1 MAASRGHAAC
11 KARQWTGGA
20 GSTAA
25 TWSLTVACMVLAL
38 VLGAATAFA
47 KEAQPAAADPVLE
60 ERMLRIAAELRCL
73 VCQNQTIADSHSGLA
88 EDLRREVR
96 EQLNRGASDE
106 QVVQYM
112 TDRYGD
118 FVRYRP
124 PFKGTTL
131 LLWAGPIVL
140 LLVGIGVLIL
150 VLRRR
155 ARMAPE
161 MFEPDEGDADDE
173 RAGGRGALR

>member
-1 MAASRGHAAC
+1 MRNL
-11 KARQWTGGA
+11 
-20 GSTAA
+20 
-25 TWSLTVACMVLAL
+25 LTLMLAL
-38 VLGAATAFA
+38 IVAAAAGAKDA
-47 KEAQPAAADPVLE
+47 EPAVADPVLE
-60 ERMLRIAAELRCL
+60 ARMLRVAAELRCL

-96 EQLNRGASDE
+96 EQLKRGASDE

-124 PFKGTTL
+124 PFKGTTV
-131 LLWAGPIVL
+131 LLWVGPAVL
-140 LLVGIGVLIL
+140 LLGGIMVLAV

-155 ARMAPE
+155 ARLAPE
-161 MFEPDEGDADDE
+161 AFEPEEDLDNNDPAPAKSEGAA
-173 RAGGRGALR
+173 R

>member
-1 MAASRGHAAC
+1 MH
-11 KARQWTGGA
+11 KLWTLLLA
-20 GSTAA
+20 VLVATAA
-25 TWSLTVACMVLAL
+25 
-38 VLGAATAFA
+38 GA
-47 KEAQPAAADPVLE
+47 KEAEPAVADPALE
-60 ERMLRIAAELRCL
+60 ARMQRIAAELRCL

-96 EQLNRGASDE
+96 EQLKRGASDE

-124 PFKGTTL
+124 PFKGTTA
-131 LLWAGPIVL
+131 LLWVGPAVL
-140 LLVGIGVLIL
+140 LLGGISVLAI

-155 ARMAPE
+155 AKLAPE
-161 MFEPDEGDADDE
+161 AFEPDEDLVDDARPTAE
-173 RAGGRGALR
+173 AQGQTQAEGAAR

>member
-1 MAASRGHAAC
+1 MARWIALLLMPLLCLAA
-11 KARQWTGGA
+11 
-20 GSTAA
+20 
-25 TWSLTVACMVLAL
+25 V
-38 VLGAATAFA
+38 A
-47 KEAQPAAADPVLE
+47 KEAEPASADPVLE
-60 ERMLRIAAELRCL
+60 ARMLRVAAELRCL

-96 EQLNRGASDE
+96 DQLKRGASDE

-124 PFKGTTL
+124 PFKGTTAV
-131 LLWAGPIVL
+131 LWIGPIVL
-140 LLVGIGVLIL
+140 LLIGLTVLAI

-155 ARMAPE
+155 TRMAPE
-161 MFEPDEGDADDE
+161 LFEPDEDE
-173 RAGGRGALR
+173 LRDGAPAPGGEVSR

>member
-1 MAASRGHAAC
+1 MR
-11 KARQWTGGA
+11 KLWL
-20 GSTAA
+20 
-25 TWSLTVACMVLAL
+25 WLAL
-38 VLGAATAFA
+38 LALAAGAYG
-47 KEAQPAAADPVLE
+47 KEAEPVAADPVIE
-60 ERMLRIAAELRCL
+60 ARMLRIAAELRCL

-96 EQLNRGASDE
+96 DQLKRGASDE

-124 PFKGTTL
+124 PFKGATL
-131 LLWAGPIVL
+131 LLWLGPAL
-140 LLVGIGVLIL
+140 LLAGGLGVLAV

-155 ARMAPE
+155 AKLAPE
-161 MFEPDEGDADDE
+161 LFEPDDEDSADDDAAAPKTRE
-173 RAGGRGALR
+173 ATP

>member
-1 MAASRGHAAC
+1 MARWIALLLLPLLCLAA
-11 KARQWTGGA
+11 
-20 GSTAA
+20 
-25 TWSLTVACMVLAL
+25 V
-38 VLGAATAFA
+38 A
-47 KEAQPAAADPVLE
+47 KEAESASADPVLE
-60 ERMLRIAAELRCL
+60 ARMLRVAAELRCL

-96 EQLNRGASDE
+96 DQLKRGASDE

-124 PFKGTTL
+124 PFKGTTAV
-131 LLWAGPIVL
+131 LWIGPIVL
-140 LLVGIGVLIL
+140 LLIGLAVLAI

-155 ARMAPE
+155 TRMAPE
-161 MFEPDEGDADDE
+161 LFEPDEDE
-173 RAGGRGALR
+173 VRDGAPVPPAPGGEVAR

>member
-1 MAASRGHAAC
+1 MLKWWLCAGALLLAA
-11 KARQWTGGA
+11 GA
-20 GSTAA
+20 S
-25 TWSLTVACMVLAL
+25 
-38 VLGAATAFA
+38 A
-47 KEAQPAAADPVLE
+47 KEAEPAAADPAIE
-60 ERMLRIAAELRCL
+60 ARMVRIAAELRCL

-96 EQLNRGASDE
+96 EQLKRGASDE

-131 LLWAGPIVL
+131 LLWAGPAVL
-140 LLVGIGVLIL
+140 LVAGIGVLAI

-155 ARMAPE
+155 AKMAPE
-161 MFEPDEGDADDE
+161 MFEPDEDVADDADATPGQTRE
-173 RAGGRGALR
+173 AAR

>member
-1 MAASRGHAAC
+1 MRSLWTLLLAALVA
-11 KARQWTGGA
+11 
-20 GSTAA
+20 TAA
-25 TWSLTVACMVLAL
+25 
-38 VLGAATAFA
+38 GA
-47 KEAQPAAADPVLE
+47 KEAEPAVADPALE
-60 ERMLRIAAELRCL
+60 ARMQRIAAELRCL

-96 EQLNRGASDE
+96 EQLKRGASDE

-124 PFKGTTL
+124 PFKGTTAVLWVGPGL
-131 LLWAGPIVL
+131 LLLGGIAVL
-140 LLVGIGVLIL
+140 AI

-155 ARMAPE
+155 AKLAPE
-161 MFEPDEGDADDE
+161 AFDPDEDPDDND
-173 RAGGRGALR
+173 GAAAKAEGAAR

>member
-1 MAASRGHAAC
+1 
-11 KARQWTGGA
+11 
-20 GSTAA
+20 
-25 TWSLTVACMVLAL
+25 MVLLYAFTGIGL
-38 VLGAATAFA
+38 VSA
-47 KEAQPAAADPVLE
+47 KEAEPASADPVLE
-60 ERMLRIAAELRCL
+60 ARMLSISAELRCL

-96 EQLNRGASDE
+96 EQLKRGASDD

-124 PFKGTTL
+124 PFKGTTAV
-131 LLWAGPIVL
+131 LWIGPIVL
-140 LLVGIGVLIL
+140 LLIGLTVLAI

-155 ARMAPE
+155 TRMAPE
-161 MFEPDEGDADDE
+161 MFEPDEDEPVADPAPSPATGSE
-173 RAGGRGALR
+173 VTR

>member
-1 MAASRGHAAC
+1 MR
-11 KARQWTGGA
+11 KLWTLMLA
-20 GSTAA
+20 VLVATAA
-25 TWSLTVACMVLAL
+25 V
-38 VLGAATAFA
+38 A
-47 KEAQPAAADPVLE
+47 KEAEPAVADPALE
-60 ERMLRIAAELRCL
+60 ARMQRIAAELRCL

-96 EQLNRGASDE
+96 EQLKRGASDE

-124 PFKGTTL
+124 PFKGTTA
-131 LLWAGPIVL
+131 LLWVGPAVL
-140 LLVGIGVLIL
+140 LLGGIAVLTI

-155 ARMAPE
+155 AKLAPE
-161 MFEPDEGDADDE
+161 AFEPEEDLDGDDRAAAKAEGAA
-173 RAGGRGALR
+173 R

>member
-1 MAASRGHAAC
+1 MLKSWLCAGALLLAVGAS
-11 KARQWTGGA
+11 
-20 GSTAA
+20 
-25 TWSLTVACMVLAL
+25 
-38 VLGAATAFA
+38 A
-47 KEAQPAAADPVLE
+47 KEAEPAAADPAIE
-60 ERMLRIAAELRCL
+60 ARMVRIAAELRCL

-96 EQLNRGASDE
+96 EQLKRGASDE

-131 LLWAGPIVL
+131 LLWAGPAVL
-140 LLVGIGVLIL
+140 LVAGIGVLAI

-155 ARMAPE
+155 AKMAPE
-161 MFEPDEGDADDE
+161 MFEPDEDVADDADATPGQTRE
-173 RAGGRGALR
+173 AAR

>member
-1 MAASRGHAAC
+1 MPKKWWICIAA
-11 KARQWTGGA
+11 
-20 GSTAA
+20 
-25 TWSLTVACMVLAL
+25 LL
-38 VLGAATAFA
+38 LGAAALA
-47 KEAQPAAADPVLE
+47 KEAEPAAADPVLE
-60 ERMLRIAAELRCL
+60 ARMLHITAELRCL

-96 EQLNRGASDE
+96 EQLKRGASDE

-124 PFKGTTL
+124 PFKGTTA
-131 LLWAGPIVL
+131 LLWIGPAL
-140 LLVGIGVLIL
+140 LLVIGLGVLAT

-155 ARMAPE
+155 TKMAPE
-161 MFEPDEGDADDE
+161 MFEPDEAGAADDDVAPAQ
-173 RAGGRGALR
+173 RPGGTAS